1 MKLSIILTFCDKD
14 YHYINDFL
22 KDIKNKVKIE
32 HEILLVDNRINN
44 KEELPDKELYD
55 KVLVFSNKSNFGRHK
70 AVFEVT
76 GDRIWFID
84 ADDEIYEIDESFEE
98 YLGGEEEYIQFLYL
112 DYKEQFFANGNCS
125 LWNKWLKTDVCKE
138 KFLKFKDLP
147 IVFHDDYLMISALK
161 TYKSVQK
168 KIYVYRNDRSL
179 CYSDGLKDSREV
191 LRSFSGLK
199 YLREELA
206 ATDNFGF
213 WFYRA
218 ISDAFWFCYNSVREI
233 DKEFAFNV
241 VFSCIRFTDFI
252 EVMKV
257 MFPEINDDNNR
268 IAVEIYERWEKFQ
281 KKIHK

>member
-1 MKLSIILTFCDKD
+1 MKLSIVLTFCDKD

-147 IVFHDDYLMISALK
+147 MDCHSCCWH
-161 TYKSVQK
+161 
-168 KIYVYRNDRSL
+168 YRT
-179 CYSDGLKDSREV
+179 C
-191 LRSFSGLK
+191 
-199 YLREELA
+199 
-206 ATDNFGF
+206 
-213 WFYRA
+213 
-218 ISDAFWFCYNSVREI
+218 
-233 DKEFAFNV
+233 
-241 VFSCIRFTDFI
+241 
-252 EVMKV
+252 
-257 MFPEINDDNNR
+257 
-268 IAVEIYERWEKFQ
+268 
-281 KKIHK
+281 